1 MANDTLADVLILFTK
16 VNSKLVK
23 RLEDLEKGGINN
35 KGINN
40 KPEDVVAKVDQVEVE
55 SFGDKAIKQLGAKFG
70 VKSGESNAAVDK
82 KEKKGNG
89 IFDWLL
95 SMLGIASGG
104 IGVFKD
110 KIKKWILEKLGNLI
124 TSSLE
129 LIKDGLKGLWNGIK
143 GGYNFFK
150 KFTIWGFDKLKA
162 GGAKLMEMSKNAWE
176 GIKNSKVGKSIG
188 SFFSKM
194 GKGLSKLATNVIE
207 GGKALGSKLAAKTSS
222 FINAAK
228 NVAGRA
234 GGAIKNVAG
243 GAVDAGKNLAG
254 RAVAAGTNL
263 AGRAVAAGTNLAER
277 ALSAGA
283 KVKDFISNF
292 GKRMS
297 SFKGGGKLFGKLLS
311 RIPLIGSLIEGFL
324 TSSDIQTMIDKHMKD
339 PKKYTEKMLYDDIGG
354 RITEG
359 LGGMLGAAGGATL
372 GATAGSIVPG
382 FGTFIG
388 GLAGGA
394 LGDYAGRAMG
404 GALGQV
410 LGDKKGEIG
419 EYIYGKFY
427 KKGAFEKQPEFPTQ
441 AEEANAKFDGNE
453 PVIET
458 EDAVITT
465 GGKVIQPHKEDTLYA
480 MKGGGPMDKFFNE
493 NLKVSKNNNDT
504 LTSISNLHGEL
515 LTKQLLELFK
525 NNKLLTD
532 IKNNLEQGATAPR
545 NVSIPNKTS
554 TQSYDNS
561 SYLRAIQYS
570 NAGMGSI
577 A

>member
-35 KGINN
+35 KAINN

-104 IGVFKD
+104 IGAFKD

-222 FINAAK
+222 FIKAAKTAAPKVATAAAQSVK
-228 NVAGRA
+228 NVAGS
-234 GGAIKNVAG
+234 V
-243 GAVDAGKNLAG
+243 V
-254 RAVAAGTNL
+254 
-263 AGRAVAAGTNLAER
+263 
-277 ALSAGA
+277 SAGA
-283 KVKDFISNF
+283 KAVGGAANILTGVGKSALNAGAKVTDFISNF

-311 RIPLIGSLIEGFL
+311 RIPLIGALIEGFL

-382 FGTFIG
+382 FGTFVG

-394 LGDYAGRAMG
+394 LGDVAGRAMG
-404 GALGQV
+404 GLLGQA

-427 KKGAFEKQPEFPTQ
+427 KKGTFEKQPEFPTQ
-441 AEEANAKFDGNE
+441 AEANAKYDGNDNE

>member
-95 SMLGIASGG
+95 SMLGLASTGIAG
-104 IGVFKD
+104 FKD

-162 GGAKLMEMSKNAWE
+162 GGAKLIEMGKKAWE

-222 FINAAK
+222 FIKAAK
-228 NVAGRA
+228 TAAPKVATA
-234 GGAIKNVAG
+234 AAQSVKNV
-243 GAVDAGKNLAG
+243 AG

-263 AGRAVAAGTNLAER
+263 AGRAVDAGKNLAGR
-277 ALSAGA
+277 ALNAGA
-283 KVKDFISNF
+283 KVKDFISRLTK
-292 GKRMS
+292 GVA
-297 SFKGGGKLFGKLLS
+297 SFKGGGKIFGKLLS
-311 RIPLIGSLIEGFL
+311 RIPLIGTLIEGFL

-359 LGGMLGAAGGATL
+359 LGGMLGAAGGAAL

-382 FGTFIG
+382 FGTFVG
-388 GLAGGA
+388 GLAGGV
-394 LGDYAGRAMG
+394 LGDMAGRAMG
-404 GALGQV
+404 GALGQA

-427 KKGAFEKQPEFPTQ
+427 KKGAFEKQSEFPTQ
-441 AEEANAKFDGNE
+441 AEANAKYDGNE

>member
-35 KGINN
+35 KAINN

-89 IFDWLL
+89 ILDWLM
-95 SMLGIASGG
+95 SMLGLASLG
-104 IGVFKD
+104 IGGFKD
-110 KIKKWILEKLGNLI
+110 KIKKWISEKLGNLI
-124 TSSLE
+124 TSSLG
-129 LIKDGLKGLWNGIK
+129 LIKDGLAGLWNGIK
-143 GGYNFFK
+143 GGYNYLK

-162 GGAKLMEMSKNAWE
+162 GGAKLMEMSKKAWE
-176 GIKNSKVGKSIG
+176 GIKNSQVGKSIG

-194 GKGLSKLATNVIE
+194 GKGLLKLSTNVIE
-207 GGKALGSKLAAKTSS
+207 GGKALGSKLAAKAGSLITSVK
-222 FINAAK
+222 NAVPKAATTVL
-228 NVAGRA
+228 NAGKTAVGSAVGA
-234 GGAIKNVAG
+234 GKTAVGSVVGGIKNVAKTVVSKGKLLGAIMSKLG
-243 GAVDAGKNLAG
+243 G
-254 RAVAAGTNL
+254 
-263 AGRAVAAGTNLAER
+263 
-277 ALSAGA
+277 
-283 KVKDFISNF
+283 VKL
-292 GKRMS
+292 
-297 SFKGGGKLFGKLLS
+297 GGKLFAKILK
-311 RIPLIGSLIEGFL
+311 RVPLIGPLIEGFF
-324 TSSDIQTMIDKHMKD
+324 TNSDIQELISKHMSD
-339 PKKYTEKMLYDDIGG
+339 PQKYTEQMLYDDIGG
-354 RITEG
+354 RISEG
-359 LGGMLGAAGGATL
+359 LGGMLGAAGGATIGGILGSVVPVAGNAL
-372 GATAGSIVPG
+372 GA
-382 FGTFIG
+382 IG
-388 GLAGGA
+388 GGILGDLAGRQVGKL
-394 LGDYAGRAMG
+394 LGQAMG
-404 GALGQV
+404 ET
-410 LGDKKGEIG
+410 KGEV
-419 EYIYGKFY
+419 GKYLYNKIY
-427 KKGAFEKQPEFPTQ
+427 KKKETEFDTQ
-441 AEEANAKFDGNE
+441 AEATDQESNE
-453 PVIET
+453 PEIDIKT